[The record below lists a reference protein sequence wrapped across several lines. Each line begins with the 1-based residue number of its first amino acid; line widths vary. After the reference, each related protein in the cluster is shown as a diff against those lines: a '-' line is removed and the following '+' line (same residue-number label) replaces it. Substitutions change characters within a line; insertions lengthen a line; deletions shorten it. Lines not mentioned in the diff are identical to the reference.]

1 MMAESTDLQKGKLV
15 FDSSPG
21 EPGVGSINAEDFEVQ
36 IRDTNSRQTSSGDRN
51 LSPERL
57 AELKKKCNQL
67 ETEKYFALKEGYFD
81 KAVEMSKN
89 ELYFSDVDG
98 SYIGAWLATEI
109 DHWDNEK
116 ERLVLLTQK
125 QLIVVR
131 FNFITTKIED
141 HRKIPLVNC
150 IRIQTGSL
158 SYSSS
163 TFGFYQESAR
173 KANEVGLRI
182 HWNSERVPGTF
193 DFWNPWSKDI
203 PHLTLTAHTSVKYN
217 EASPE
222 FADFSALQKSL
233 VAAATSDIS
242 RSLVTDEEPIIIN
255 MILGIT
261 ALVHNQSKLGFSR
274 DRGGVAF

>member
-1 MMAESTDLQKGKLV
+1 MAESVDLEKGQLV
-15 FDSSPG
+15 FNNASIETGP
-21 EPGVGSINAEDFEVQ
+21 GSINAEQHEVE
-36 IRDTNSRQTSSGDRN
+36 IRDGNTRARQAKPGVM
-51 LSPERL
+51 SPEQL
-57 AELKKKCNQL
+57 AEVKRKCNQM
-67 ETEKYFALKEGYFD
+67 ETEKYFALKEGYFET
-81 KAVEMSKN
+81 AVECCKN
-89 ELYFSDVDG
+89 ELYFTDVDG

-116 ERLVLLTQK
+116 ERLILLTQK

-150 IRIQTGSL
+150 IRIQTASL
-158 SYSSS
+158 SYSQS
-163 TFGFYQESAR
+163 TFGFYQESTR
-173 KANEVGLRI
+173 RSNQVGLRI
-182 HWNSERVPGTF
+182 HWNAVKVPGTF
-193 DFWNPWSKDI
+193 DYWNPWSKDI
-203 PHLTLTAHTSVKYN
+203 PHLTLTAHTSVQYN

-222 FADFSALQKSL
+222 FVDFSAMQKSL
-233 VAAATSDIS
+233 VAAATSDMS
-242 RSLVTDEEPIIIN
+242 RSLVTDEEPIVIN